1 MKQENNIEQIVND
14 INSKGW
20 MYALN
25 THKIPEEFF
34 RANLKVIPNDFTLWN
49 TVFQTQILSEEF
61 LAFNKAKLE
70 MDGGINWAVISG
82 HQQLSE
88 DFIRQFKNKL
98 DWDFIVIR
106 QKLSEAFIEKHAQYI
121 DWWLLGAWQEL
132 SDEFVEKHSYKLDME
147 QLLRY
152 EDNKKLKRYGKP
164 INS

>member
-1 MKQENNIEQIVND
+1 MVNEIQKIVND
-14 INSKGW
+14 INSQGW
-20 MYALN
+20 LYALN
-25 THKIPEEFF
+25 NNKIPEQFF
-34 RANLKVIPNDFTLWN
+34 RDNSKFIPNDFTIWN
-49 TVFQTQILSEEF
+49 AIFQTQELSEEF
-61 LAFNKAKLE
+61 LAFNKSKLE

-98 DWDFIVIR
+98 DWDFIVVR
-106 QKLSEAFIEKHAQYI
+106 QNLSEDFIEKHSKFI

-132 SDEFVEKHSYKLDME
+132 SDAFIDKHSDKLDME
-147 QLLRY
+147 QLLKY